1 MLNIAHL
8 LVILGSA
15 TAFVPAGRSMLSVKR
30 SVRVNVWPFDKN
42 PKEEPQPAV
51 RAMEVSEETMNKPPP
66 VNGNGKAM
74 RMPGA
79 LSVDLSK
86 DLELNTIFAGNAN
99 WIADC
104 TDGDPEFFSRF
115 SQGQT
120 PQILW
125 IGCSDSRVPANR
137 LMGLDMGDVF
147 VTRNVANVV
156 SHMDTSLMS
165 VLQYAVEALKV
176 PHIVVCGH
184 YECGGVKASSTQ
196 TDHTPPL
203 SVWLRNIRDVQ
214 RIYADELFAIKD
226 DTLRVRR
233 LVELNVIEQCLN
245 LYKTGIIQR
254 TRVKG
259 GGPSGLAQGIPVI
272 HPLVFDPTTGQL
284 IKLDADL
291 EIAVKALGN
300 IYDMYELEHA

>member
-1 MLNIAHL
+1 MVRKAFLASVLAVIAP
-8 LVILGSA
+8 SS
-15 TAFVPAGRSMLSVKR
+15 AFVPAGRSVKLQR
-30 SVRVNVWPFDKN
+30 NARLNLWWPF
-42 PKEEPQPAV
+42 KEE
-51 RAMEVSEETMNKPPP
+51 ETTVDVVAPEKKANKS
-66 VNGNGKAM
+66 M

-86 DLELNTIFAGNAN
+86 DTKLDAIFAGNAD
-99 WIADC
+99 WIKER
-104 TDGDPEFFSRF
+104 TDDDPDYFTRF
-115 SQGQT
+115 AKGQT

-156 SHMDTSLMS
+156 SHMDSSMMA
-165 VLQYAVEALKV
+165 VLQFAVEALKV

-184 YECGGVKASSTQ
+184 YECGGVKASSTK
-196 TDHTPPL
+196 TDHKPPL
-203 SVWLRNIRDVQ
+203 STWLRNIRDVQ

-226 DTLRVRR
+226 ERARVRR

-254 TRVKG
+254 TRLDG
-259 GGPSGLAQGIPVI
+259 GTLPVI
-272 HPLVFDPTTGQL
+272 HPVVFDPTTGKL
-284 IKLDADL
+284 IPLDTDL
-291 EIAVKALGN
+291 ESAVKELGN
-300 IYDMYELEHA
+300 IYDMY